1 MEIIRQIR
9 EELWKD
15 TGVYEEDFH
24 HCTWWYSFAVCLFP
38 ITYMVAYSASSGGLC
53 LFFIRYVRYDR
64 KRMEEIRQIRED
76 ILEVICL
83 VSTRYVVVFYCD
95 GILRITKTIRYVV
108 GFGMVAVF
116 ISARLLQIRDGILF
130 LIRNFTVTYAVVF

>member
-1 MEIIRQIR
+1 
-9 EELWKD
+9 
-15 TGVYEEDFH
+15 
-24 HCTWWYSFAVCLFP
+24 
-38 ITYMVAYSASSGGLC
+38 MVAYSASSGGLC